1 MIVSCQACN
10 TRYLVEPAAI
20 GPNGRLVRC
29 ANCGHSWH
37 QMPPADMPHQ
47 IDADLPPP
55 TLSDLPRPRASRARW
70 TRGAGLPSL
79 IILLLLLAL
88 GGGYFFRDRV
98 VDRWPQAAQLY
109 ELVGLPIHPG
119 IALELDNISYARQE
133 SGSDVLLQIQGEIFN
148 PTDAQLKL
156 PQLKASLRDRDGKLL
171 LDWTFAVQRTTIEPG
186 EVISFST
193 EARNPPAEATKLGVD
208 FVAQH

>member
-109 ELVGLPIHPG
+109 EL
-119 IALELDNISYARQE
+119 
-133 SGSDVLLQIQGEIFN
+133 
-148 PTDAQLKL
+148 
-156 PQLKASLRDRDGKLL
+156 
-171 LDWTFAVQRTTIEPG
+171 
-186 EVISFST
+186 
-193 EARNPPAEATKLGVD
+193 
-208 FVAQH
+208 